1 MPRITPETIIAP
13 VIGIALLA
21 ALALGGVAFA
31 LSRHERR
38 SGRRSCAICSAASAA
53 FSRNDADRSSI

>member
-31 LSRHERR
+31 LSRHEE
-38 SGRRSCAICSAASAA
+38 A
-53 FSRNDADRSSI
+53 FRQEEQLKSFLPLKTSLNRKT